1 MHDRTTAH
9 LLNKDRQ
16 CLWRH
21 QFQIPSLGATSLST
35 PPRILSP
42 YCNHLVV
49 FSYQASSPGKTA
61 RQKFT
66 SRVTDKRRP
75 RVVANKSRAIYHSTR
90 GGNKSAQSLAYRTA
104 SSSACH
110 SNIDYSRRAE
120 IFSWRCSVVCAIT
133 TAVFPESVKATD
145 RTTSKIGLT
154 S

>member
-9 LLNKDRQ
+9 LLNKNRQ

-21 QFQIPSLGATSLST
+21 QFQIPSWGATSLST
-35 PPRILSP
+35 PPRTLSP
-42 YCNHLVV
+42 YCNHLAV
-49 FSYQASSPGKTA
+49 FSYQADSPGKTT

-104 SSSACH
+104 SDSACH
-110 SNIDYSRRAE
+110 SNIDYSRTE
-120 IFSWRCSVVCAIT
+120 IFSWRCTVVGTIAT
-133 TAVFPESVKATD
+133 VVPESMKATD
-145 RTTSKIGLT
+145 RTTFKIGLT